1 MNKKTIKKIEAV
13 IANTNAKSDKEK
25 ARLSHTITM
34 AVGQG
39 TEIPVKSAEWALN
52 RNDAVMYRIET
63 VAHPTP
69 IFVNIQNNFLKKN
82 TPEEEEK
89 TGKKNVVIKE
99 LSVYNF
105 NKLIENYFSIKGSK
119 DPEFAINTI
128 ANNTN
133 YIFFRE
139 MIENLDIISD
149 RFNIDLREIATQVA
163 NLGEADTDVELLTQE
178 QIDIISMVMPEKAEL
193 EDVVRTTKWHSI
205 EVPEGA
211 TVPVYST
218 GKFINHTWDN
228 FSLDITAPFERD
240 NAFWRST
247 FTNLDNN
254 TEEQQ
259 EEAVK
264 LAKEIREIKN
274 VIRA

>member
-1 MNKKTIKKIEAV
+1 MNKKTIKKIETV
-13 IANTNAKSDKEK
+13 IAQSNAKTDKEK
-25 ARLSHTITM
+25 ARLSHAITM

-39 TEIPVKSAEWALN
+39 TLFPAKSLEWALN
-52 RNDAVMYRIET
+52 KHNAVMYRIGT
-63 VAHPTP
+63 IHPTP

-82 TPEEEEK
+82 TPAEEEA
-89 TGKKNVVIKE
+89 TGKKNVVVKE

-105 NKLIENYFSIKGSK
+105 NKLVENYFSIKGSK

-139 MIENLDIISD
+139 MIENLDIISKN
-149 RFNIDLREIATQVA
+149 FNINLTEMAAQVA
-163 NLGEADTDVELLTQE
+163 NLGEVETDVELLTKE
-178 QIDIISMVMPEKAEL
+178 QLDIIAMVMPEKAEI

-205 EVPEGA
+205 EIPEGA
-211 TVPVYST
+211 SIPVYST
-218 GKFINHTWDN
+218 GRFINHTLDG

-240 NAFWRST
+240 NTFWRST

-254 TEEQQ
+254 SEEQQ

-264 LAKEIREIKN
+264 LAKEIREIKTL
-274 VIRA
+274 IRA

>member
-1 MNKKTIKKIEAV
+1 MNKKMVKNIETV
-13 IANTNAKSDKEK
+13 IAQSNAKTDKQK
-25 ARLSHTITM
+25 ARLSHVITT

-39 TEIPVKSAEWALN
+39 TDLPVKSLEWALN
-52 RNDAVMYRIET
+52 KHNAVMFRVGT
-63 VAHPTP
+63 VVPTP
-69 IFVNIQNNFLKKN
+69 LFVSIQNNFLKPN

-89 TGKKNVVIKE
+89 TGKKSKVVPE

-105 NKLIENYFSIKGSK
+105 GKLVENYFSIKGSK

-128 ANNTN
+128 TNNTN
-133 YIFFRE
+133 YVFFRE
-139 MIENLDIISD
+139 MIEKIDILSEN
-149 RFNIDLREIATQVA
+149 FNINLTEIATQVA
-163 NLGEADTDVELLTQE
+163 NLGEADTDVELLTKE
-178 QIDIISMVMPEKAEL
+178 QLDIITMVMPEKAEL
-193 EDVVRTTKWHSI
+193 EDVVRTTKWHTL

-211 TVPVYST
+211 TIPVYST

-228 FSLDITAPFERD
+228 FSLDITTPFERN

-264 LAKEIREIKN
+264 LAKEIRKMKDA
-274 VIRA
+274 IRA

>member
-1 MNKKTIKKIEAV
+1 MKKNMIKNIETV
-13 IANTNAKSDKEK
+13 IANTNAKSDKQK

-39 TEIPVKSAEWALN
+39 TMFPVKSLEWALN
-52 RNDAVMYRIET
+52 KHNAVMFRIET
-63 VAHPTP
+63 MLPTP

-82 TPEEEEK
+82 TPAEEEA
-89 TGKKNVVIKE
+89 TGKKNVVVKE

-105 NKLIENYFSIKGSK
+105 NKLVENYFSIKGSK

-139 MIENLDIISD
+139 MIENLDIISEN
-149 RFNIDLREIATQVA
+149 FNIDLTEMAAQVA
-163 NLGEADTDVELLTQE
+163 NLGEAATDVELLTPE
-178 QIDIISMVMPEKAEL
+178 QVAIISMIMPEQADID
-193 EDVVRTTKWHSI
+193 DVVRTTKWHTL

-211 TVPVYST
+211 SIPIYST
-218 GKFINHTWDN
+218 GKFVSHTWDN
-228 FSLDITAPFERD
+228 FSLDITAPFQRD
-240 NAFWRST
+240 NTFWKST

-259 EEAVK
+259 NEAVK
-264 LAKEIREIKN
+264 LAKEIREMKDA
-274 VIRA
+274 IRA

>member
-1 MNKKTIKKIEAV
+1 MNKKMVKKIETV
-13 IANTNAKSDKEK
+13 IANANAKTNKEE
-25 ARLSHTITM
+25 ARLSHTIVT
-34 AVGQG
+34 ALGQG
-39 TEIPVKSAEWALN
+39 VELPAKSLEWALN
-52 RNDAVMYRIET
+52 GRNAVMFRVGT
-63 VAHPTP
+63 VVPTP
-69 IFVNIQNNFLKKN
+69 LFVNIQNNFLKPN

-89 TGKKNVVIKE
+89 TGKKSKVVPE

-105 NKLIENYFSIKGSK
+105 SKLVENYFSVKGSK

-128 ANNTN
+128 TNNTN
-133 YIFFRE
+133 YVFFRE
-139 MIENLDIISD
+139 MIEKIDIISD
-149 RFNIDLREIATQVA
+149 RFNIDLAAMANQVA
-163 NLGEADTDVELLTQE
+163 NLGETDTDVELLTQE

-218 GKFINHTWDN
+218 GRFINHTWDG
-228 FSLDITAPFERD
+228 FSLDITAPFEKD
-240 NAFWRST
+240 NTFWKST

-254 TEEQQ
+254 SEEQQ

-264 LAKEIREIKN
+264 LAKEIREVKDE
-274 VIRA
+274 IRA

>member
-1 MNKKTIKKIEAV
+1 MNKKMVKNIETV
-13 IANTNAKSDKEK
+13 IAQSNAKTDKQK
-25 ARLSHTITM
+25 ARLSHVITT

-39 TEIPVKSAEWALN
+39 TDLPVKSLEWALN
-52 RNDAVMYRIET
+52 KHNAVMFRIGT
-63 VAHPTP
+63 LLPTP

-82 TPEEEEK
+82 TPAEEEA

-163 NLGEADTDVELLTQE
+163 NLGEADTDVELLTPE
-178 QIDIISMVMPEKAEL
+178 QIYIISMVMPEEAEID
-193 EDVVRTTKWHSI
+193 DVVRTTKWHSI
-205 EVPEGA
+205 EVPKGA
-211 TVPVYST
+211 SIPVYST
-218 GKFINHTWDN
+218 GKFVNHTWDN
-228 FSLDITAPFERD
+228 FSLDITAPFEKD
-240 NAFWRST
+240 NTFWKST

-254 TEEQQ
+254 SEEQQ

-264 LAKEIREIKN
+264 LAKEIREVKDA
-274 VIRA
+274 IRA

>member
-1 MNKKTIKKIEAV
+1 MKKSMIKKIEEI

-82 TPEEEEK
+82 TPAEEEA
-89 TGKKNVVIKE
+89 TGKKNVVVKE

-163 NLGEADTDVELLTQE
+163 NLGEADTDVELLTKE
-178 QIDIISMVMPEKAEL
+178 QLDIIAMVMPEKAEL

-211 TVPVYST
+211 TIPVYST

-274 VIRA
+274 AIRA

>member
-1 MNKKTIKKIEAV
+1 MDKKMIKKIETV
-13 IANTNAKSDKEK
+13 IANSNAKTDMQK

-39 TEIPVKSAEWALN
+39 TRLPAKSLEWALN
-52 RNDAVMYRIET
+52 KHKAVMYRIGT
-63 VAHPTP
+63 VLPTP
-69 IFVNIQNNFLKKN
+69 AFVNIQNNFLKKN
-82 TPEEEEK
+82 TPAEEEA
-89 TGKKNVVIKE
+89 TGKKNVVVKE

-105 NKLIENYFSIKGSK
+105 NKLVENYFSIKGSK

-139 MIENLDIISD
+139 MIENLDIISKN
-149 RFNIDLREIATQVA
+149 FNIDLTAMANQVA
-163 NLGEADTDVELLTQE
+163 NLGEADTDVELLTKE
-178 QIDIISMVMPEKAEL
+178 QLDIIAMVMPEKAEI

-205 EVPEGA
+205 QVPEGA
-211 TVPVYST
+211 LIPVYST
-218 GKFINHTWDN
+218 GRFINHTWDG

-240 NAFWRST
+240 NTFWRST
-247 FTNLDNN
+247 FTNLDNSS
-254 TEEQQ
+254 EEQQ

-264 LAKEIREIKN
+264 LAKEIREVKDA
-274 VIRA
+274 IRA

>member
-1 MNKKTIKKIEAV
+1 MKKNMIKKIEEI
-13 IANTNAKSDKEK
+13 IAKSNAKTDKEK
-25 ARLSHTITM
+25 ARLSHTIVT
-34 AVGQG
+34 ALGQG
-39 TEIPVKSAEWALN
+39 VELPAKSLEWALN
-52 RNDAVMYRIET
+52 KHNAIMFRIGT
-63 VAHPTP
+63 VIPTP
-69 IFVNIQNNFLKKN
+69 AFVNIQNNFLKKN
-82 TPEEEEK
+82 TPAEEEA
-89 TGKKNVVIKE
+89 TGKKNTVIKE

-105 NKLIENYFSIKGSK
+105 GKLVENYFSIKGSK

-128 ANNTN
+128 TNNTN
-133 YIFFRE
+133 YVFFGE
-139 MIENLDIISD
+139 MIQDLDIISD
-149 RFNIDLREIATQVA
+149 RFNIDLSTMVAQVA

-218 GKFINHTWDN
+218 GKFVNHTWDN

-264 LAKEIREIKN
+264 LAKEIREIKDA
-274 VIRA
+274 IRA

>member
-1 MNKKTIKKIEAV
+1 MKKNMIKNIETV
-13 IANTNAKSDKEK
+13 IANTNAKSDKQK

-39 TEIPVKSAEWALN
+39 TMFPVKSLEWALN
-52 RNDAVMYRIET
+52 KHNAVMFRIGT
-63 VAHPTP
+63 MLPTP
-69 IFVNIQNNFLKKN
+69 LFINIQKNFLKKN
-82 TPEEEEK
+82 TPAEEEA
-89 TGKKNVVIKE
+89 TGKKNVVVKE

-105 NKLIENYFSIKGSK
+105 NKLVENYFSIKGSK

-139 MIENLDIISD
+139 MIENLDIISKN
-149 RFNIDLREIATQVA
+149 FGIDLTEMATQVA
-163 NLGEADTDVELLTQE
+163 NLGEAETDIELLTKE
-178 QIDIISMVMPEKAEL
+178 QLDIISMIMPEKAEI

-211 TVPVYST
+211 TIPVYST
-218 GKFINHTWDN
+218 GRFINHTWDS

-240 NAFWRST
+240 NTFWKST

-254 TEEQQ
+254 SEEQQ

-264 LAKEIREIKN
+264 LAKEIREIKTL
-274 VIRA
+274 VRA

>member
-1 MNKKTIKKIEAV
+1 MNKKTIKKIETV
-13 IANTNAKSDKEK
+13 IEKANAKSDKEK

-39 TEIPVKSAEWALN
+39 TMFPVKSLEWALN
-52 RNDAVMYRIET
+52 KHNAVMYRIGT
-63 VAHPTP
+63 MLPTP

-82 TPEEEEK
+82 TPAEEEA
-89 TGKKNVVIKE
+89 TGKKNVVVKE

-105 NKLIENYFSIKGSK
+105 NKLVENYFNIKSSK
-119 DPEFAINTI
+119 NPEFAINTI

-139 MIENLDIISD
+139 MIENLDIISKN
-149 RFNIDLREIATQVA
+149 FNIDLEEMATQVA
-163 NLGEADTDVELLTQE
+163 NLGEAATDVELLTPE
-178 QIDIISMVMPEKAEL
+178 QVAIISMIMPEQADID
-193 EDVVRTTKWHSI
+193 DVVRTTKWHQI

-211 TVPVYST
+211 EIPVYST
-218 GKFINHTWDN
+218 GRFINHTWDG
-228 FSLDITAPFERD
+228 FALDITAPFERD
-240 NAFWRST
+240 NTFWKST
-247 FTNLDNN
+247 FTNLDNGS
-254 TEEQQ
+254 EEQQ

-274 VIRA
+274 AIRA

>member
-13 IANTNAKSDKEK
+13 IANANAKTNKEE
-25 ARLSHTITM
+25 ARLSHTIVT
-34 AVGQG
+34 ALGQG
-39 TEIPVKSAEWALN
+39 VELPAKSLEWALN
-52 RNDAVMYRIET
+52 GRNAVMFRVGT
-63 VAHPTP
+63 VVPTP
-69 IFVNIQNNFLKKN
+69 LFVSIQNNFLKPN

-89 TGKKNVVIKE
+89 TGKKSKVAPE

-105 NKLIENYFSIKGSK
+105 GKLVENYFSIKNSK

-128 ANNTN
+128 TNNTN
-133 YIFFRE
+133 YVFFRE
-139 MIENLDIISD
+139 MIEKIDILSEN
-149 RFNIDLREIATQVA
+149 FNINLTEIATQVA
-163 NLGEADTDVELLTQE
+163 NLGEAETDVELLTKE
-178 QIDIISMVMPEKAEL
+178 QIDIISMIMPEKAEI
-193 EDVVRTTKWHSI
+193 EDVVRTTKWHTL

-264 LAKEIREIKN
+264 LAKEIREIKDA
-274 VIRA
+274 IRA

>member
-1 MNKKTIKKIEAV
+1 MNKKMVKNIETV
-13 IANTNAKSDKEK
+13 IAQSNAKTDKQK
-25 ARLSHTITM
+25 ARLSHVITT

-39 TEIPVKSAEWALN
+39 TDLPVKSLEWALN
-52 RNDAVMYRIET
+52 KHNAVMFRIGT
-63 VAHPTP
+63 LLPTP

-82 TPEEEEK
+82 TPAEEEA
-89 TGKKNVVIKE
+89 TGKKNVVVKE

-105 NKLIENYFSIKGSK
+105 NKLVENYFSIKDSK

-139 MIENLDIISD
+139 MIENLDIISKN
-149 RFNIDLREIATQVA
+149 FNIDLEEMATQVA
-163 NLGEADTDVELLTQE
+163 NLGEAATDVELLTPE
-178 QIDIISMVMPEKAEL
+178 QVAIISMIMPEQADID
-193 EDVVRTTKWHSI
+193 DVVRTTKWHTL

-211 TVPVYST
+211 SIPVYST
-218 GKFINHTWDN
+218 GKFVRHTWDN

-240 NAFWRST
+240 NTFWKST

-254 TEEQQ
+254 SEEQQ

-264 LAKEIREIKN
+264 LAKEIREMKDA
-274 VIRA
+274 IRA

>member
-1 MNKKTIKKIEAV
+1 MDKKMIKKIETV
-13 IANTNAKSDKEK
+13 IANSNAKTDMQK

-39 TEIPVKSAEWALN
+39 TRLPAKSLEWALN
-52 RNDAVMYRIET
+52 KHKAVMYRIGT
-63 VAHPTP
+63 VLPTP
-69 IFVNIQNNFLKKN
+69 AFVNIQNNFLKKN
-82 TPEEEEK
+82 TPAEEEA
-89 TGKKNVVIKE
+89 TGKKNVVVKE

-105 NKLIENYFSIKGSK
+105 NKLVENYFSIKGSK

-139 MIENLDIISD
+139 MIENLDIISES
-149 RFNIDLREIATQVA
+149 FNINLTAMANQVA
-163 NLGEADTDVELLTQE
+163 NLGEADTDVELLTKE
-178 QIDIISMVMPEKAEL
+178 QLDIIAMVMPEKAEI

-211 TVPVYST
+211 LIPVYST
-218 GKFINHTWDN
+218 GRFINHTWDG

-240 NAFWRST
+240 NTFWRST
-247 FTNLDNN
+247 FTNLDNSS
-254 TEEQQ
+254 EEQQ

-264 LAKEIREIKN
+264 LAKEIREVKDA
-274 VIRA
+274 IRA

>member
-1 MNKKTIKKIEAV
+1 MSKKMVKNIETV
-13 IANTNAKSDKEK
+13 IAQSNAKTDKQK
-25 ARLSHTITM
+25 ARLSHTIVM
-34 AVGQG
+34 ALGQG
-39 TEIPVKSAEWALN
+39 VELPAKSLEWALN
-52 RNDAVMYRIET
+52 GRNAVMFRIGT
-63 VAHPTP
+63 VVPTP
-69 IFVNIQNNFLKKN
+69 LFVSIQNNFLKPN

-89 TGKKNVVIKE
+89 TGKKSKVVPE

-105 NKLIENYFSIKGSK
+105 GKLVENYFSIKNSK

-133 YIFFRE
+133 YVFFRE
-139 MIENLDIISD
+139 MIEKIDVLSEN
-149 RFNIDLREIATQVA
+149 FNINLTEIATQVA
-163 NLGEADTDVELLTQE
+163 NLGEAETDVELLTKE
-178 QIDIISMVMPEKAEL
+178 QIDIISMIMPEKAEI
-193 EDVVRTTKWHSI
+193 EDVVRTTKWHTL

-218 GKFINHTWDN
+218 GKFVNHTWDN

-240 NAFWRST
+240 NTFWKST

-254 TEEQQ
+254 SEEQQ

-264 LAKEIREIKN
+264 LAKEIREVKDA
-274 VIRA
+274 IRA

>member
-1 MNKKTIKKIEAV
+1 MKKNMIKNIETV
-13 IANTNAKSDKEK
+13 IANTNAKSDKQK

-39 TEIPVKSAEWALN
+39 TMFPVKSLEWALN
-52 RNDAVMYRIET
+52 KHNAVMFRIGT
-63 VAHPTP
+63 MLPTP

-89 TGKKNVVIKE
+89 TGKKNVVVKE

-105 NKLIENYFSIKGSK
+105 NKLVENYFSIKGSK

-139 MIENLDIISD
+139 MIENLDIISEN
-149 RFNIDLREIATQVA
+149 FNINLTEMAAQVA
-163 NLGEADTDVELLTQE
+163 NLGEADTDVELLTKE
-178 QIDIISMVMPEKAEL
+178 QLDIIAMVMPEKAEI

-211 TVPVYST
+211 TIPVYST
-218 GKFINHTWDN
+218 GRFVKHTWDG

-240 NAFWRST
+240 NTFWKST

-254 TEEQQ
+254 SEEQQ

-264 LAKEIREIKN
+264 LAKEIREIKTL
-274 VIRA
+274 IRA